1 MARGGALLINRLIRQ
16 GFCEQV
22 ASETGLQRQICK
34 NLEEAHCRR
43 GIASAKALRQS
54 KCDVLE
60 E

>member
-1 MARGGALLINRLIRQ
+1 MINRLIRQ